1 VILGLMIFGLRF
13 HEELN
18 LTAIGTLSLA
28 AVTLL
33 SLLFTRR
40 SLKQAQAQI
49 QLGQRQLEQTQ
60 EEIVFSRREVDEAH
74 RPVVVPVTGG
84 QHVTLTSG
92 KKLPPGPYVP
102 EPGLLVVPIMNIG
115 LGPALYLE
123 STIEELDSA
132 DSWSDLLGG
141 AEPLGGVTGIGVSGV
156 IRLEIAIHDVNDVPD
171 FKLTL
176 TYDDLAG
183 KGWRTVARWA
193 SDLGRYEDLAIRFQ
207 PHRTDP
213 LLETL
218 QPFRPRTAQP
228 VPNGPRR

>member
-1 VILGLMIFGLRF
+1 MIFGLRF
-13 HEELN
+13 HEELD

-40 SLKQAQAQI
+40 ALKQAQAQME
-49 QLGQRQLEQTQ
+49 LGQSQLEQTQ
-60 EEIVFSRREVDEAH
+60 EEIAFSRREVDEAH

-123 STIEELDSA
+123 STVEELDSA
-132 DSWSDLLGG
+132 DRWSDALGDPQ
-141 AEPLGGVTGIGVSGV
+141 PLGGVTGIGVSGV
-156 IRLEIAIHDVNDVPD
+156 IRLEIAIHDVIDVPD

-183 KGWRTVARWA
+183 KGWRTVAHWA

-218 QPFRPRTAQP
+218 QPFRPRMAHA
-228 VPNGPRR
+228 VPNGPQH